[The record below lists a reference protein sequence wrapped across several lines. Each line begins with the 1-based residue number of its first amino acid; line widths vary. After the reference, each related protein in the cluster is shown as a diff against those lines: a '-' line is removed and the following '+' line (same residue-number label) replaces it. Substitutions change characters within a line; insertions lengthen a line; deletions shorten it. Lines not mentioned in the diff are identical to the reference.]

1 VSRRPPPPPP
11 APHPGLGPA
20 LGHLVATADPAARLA
35 RDPLRFARAFSRP
48 EDQELA
54 GLFAALLAF
63 GRVAA
68 FGPVLTRVLGLAA
81 ARGGPAAWIDGFS
94 PADAEALAPLVYRWV
109 RGPHLI
115 ALCHAL
121 RTLRARHGSLG
132 AAALALDPPG
142 APTLGPLARALSAA
156 LHEALPTPAPRPLK
170 MLLGPPGGAS
180 AGKRWCLY
188 LRWMVRPPGPG
199 AAGVDLGL
207 WPLSPARLVIPL
219 DTHVHRIARLV
230 GLTARPDPSWA
241 TAVEITGALARF
253 SPEDPTRYD
262 FALAHLGISGEC
274 TSAFV
279 PAVCAACALRPVC
292 TVPPAAPAG

>member
-1 VSRRPPPPPP
+1 MSRRPPAPP
-11 APHPGLGPA
+11 ARPHPGLGPA
-20 LGHLVATADPAARLA
+20 LDHLVATTDPAARLA
-35 RDPLRFARAFSRP
+35 RDPLRFARRFSSP
-48 EDQELA
+48 ADQELA

-68 FGPVLTRVLGLAA
+68 FGPVLTRLFDHAA
-81 ARGGPAAWIDGFS
+81 DRGGPAAWIDGFS
-94 PADAEALAPLVYRWV
+94 TADAARLGPLVYRWV
-109 RGPHLI
+109 RGPHLVD
-115 ALCHAL
+115 LCLSLQA
-121 RTLRARHGSLG
+121 LRARHGSLR

-156 LHEALPTPAPRPLK
+156 LHAGLPAPAPRALK

-207 WPLSPARLVIPL
+207 WPLPPSRLVIPL

-230 GLTARPDPSWA
+230 GLTARADPSWA

-253 SPEDPTRYD
+253 SREDPTRYD
-262 FALAHLGISGEC
+262 FALAHLGISGDC
-274 TSAFV
+274 TSTFQ
-279 PAVCAACALRPVC
+279 PAVCGACPLRGVC